1 MGSGR
6 FVIDNLSQPVRVV
19 FRLLCHHLED
29 CIAQSGQEA
38 VSAHDFYTLNATAF
52 KSASD
57 AMVVDLSKMNMGDFL
72 GEAKKVMVA
81 LDVLQQVHPFVGG
94 VFTTCRCFRLS

>member
-6 FVIDNLSQPVRVV
+6 FVLDNPSRPVRVV
-19 FRLLCHHLED
+19 FIILYHHLED
-29 CIAQSGQEA
+29 CITQTAQEVG
-38 VSAHDFYTLNATAF
+38 SAHDFYTQNATAV

-57 AMVVDLSKMNMGDFL
+57 AMVVDLSKKNMGDFL
-72 GEAKKVMVA
+72 GEAKKVMDA

-94 VFTTCRCFRLS
+94 VFTTYRCFCLS